1 MKKIIEL
8 GNINKKILLPFGV
21 AFVQILINIMNYIVN
36 EKSKNQ
42 VFEMFALSFAEISLI
57 FVPLLNLSR
66 FKTITNYIYIQ
77 RHSRLKSIL
86 HYIILGFIFSSYLIL
101 NIFVSIQSG
110 IYAIK
115 IHNSKSL
122 QNPHNSGL
130 SSIEGLELVFIC
142 LICIKLLKYKY
153 FIHHIIS
160 IIIFLLL
167 CIFIDVILEN
177 FDDIY
182 NRGALYIILKIV
194 IILLDALDHSYQKYM
209 IDVLFHP
216 FWSIP
221 VTVGVINLICFSIIL
236 IACLLTGKEKSF
248 EDQNLMFMNFYQY
261 FDDVGVGK
269 IVIKFILN
277 LILNIVLNIF
287 RILTLVYL
295 RPEYILISFTISRIF
310 DVVLESKKYECLAL
324 FVPQLLTLMFYLEIF
339 ELNFCGLNKN
349 TRRKIQ
355 EREQS
360 EMELNYK
367 MTILNSSE
375 RSSLSSNPDQIEVSP
390 DYFVYNEKEKNN
402 EDENNQDNKFTNK
415 FFELKDKM

>member
-1 MKKIIEL
+1 MKKMKKIIQL
-8 GNINKKILLPFGV
+8 GYVNLKILLPFGV
-21 AFVQILINIMNYIVN
+21 ALVQILINIMNYIIN

-42 VFEMFALSFAEISLI
+42 ILEMFGVSFGQILLGIFLLFKLKTINDNIKNKKTRLKGILGLI
-57 FVPLLNLSR
+57 FG
-66 FKTITNYIYIQ
+66 IY
-77 RHSRLKSIL
+77 LV
-86 HYIILGFIFSSYLIL
+86 L
-101 NIFVSIQSG
+101 NIFASIQSN
-110 IYAIK
+110 IYAK
-115 IHNSKSL
+115 NNTSL

-142 LICIKLLKYKY
+142 IFSIKLLKYKY

-248 EDQNLMFMNFYQY
+248 EDQNLMFMSFYQY
-261 FDDVGVGK
+261 FDDVGAGK

-402 EDENNQDNKFTNK
+402 EDDNNQDNKFTNK